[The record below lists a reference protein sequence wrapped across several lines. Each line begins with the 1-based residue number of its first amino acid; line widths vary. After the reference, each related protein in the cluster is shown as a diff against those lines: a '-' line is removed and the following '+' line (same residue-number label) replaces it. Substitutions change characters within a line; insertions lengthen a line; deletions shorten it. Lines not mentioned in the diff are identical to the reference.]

1 MGEKMMRRPQK
12 WQKISAN
19 DTSGKDLVSRI
30 YIKNSY
36 NSTTERQTT
45 QLKMEKDLNIHHSKE
60 DKQTAKVQEERF
72 NIIIN
77 CEEM

>member
-30 YIKNSY
+30 YIK
-36 NSTTERQTT
+36 TLTT
-45 QLKMEKDLNIHHSKE
+45 QQQK
-60 DKQTAKVQEERF
+60 DKQP
-72 NIIIN
+72 N
-77 CEEM
+77 